1 MTPYGAPLHP
11 LLVHFPIALLI
22 AGVVAGFVA
31 SFPKLGWLRVV
42 EMVLMAVGGIT
53 ALVTRQ
59 TGEDNAERYMSAIRR
74 SGAST
79 DVYETHKLFANLTI
93 VSFGLLIMFRL
104 AIWGWFLWRD
114 KQKLAELK
122 NSPIV
127 FLGAIFARAQIV
139 PVLLLVVYLLGAL
152 VAVGFLS
159 ATGYYGGE
167 LVYTYGIGIK

>member
-42 EMVLMAVGGIT
+42 ELVLMAVGGIA
-53 ALVTRQ
+53 ALVARQ
-59 TGEDNAERYMSAIRR
+59 TGEDNAERFMSAIRS

-79 DVYETHKLFANLTI
+79 DIYQTHKLFANLTI
-93 VSFGLLIMFRL
+93 VAFGLLIMFRL

-114 KQKLAELK
+114 RQKLSELR
-122 NSPIV
+122 NTPLV
-127 FLGAIFARAQIV
+127 FLSAIFARTQNV
-139 PVLLLVVYLLGAL
+139 PVLLLIVYLLGAL

-167 LVYTYGIGIK
+167 LVFTYGIGIK